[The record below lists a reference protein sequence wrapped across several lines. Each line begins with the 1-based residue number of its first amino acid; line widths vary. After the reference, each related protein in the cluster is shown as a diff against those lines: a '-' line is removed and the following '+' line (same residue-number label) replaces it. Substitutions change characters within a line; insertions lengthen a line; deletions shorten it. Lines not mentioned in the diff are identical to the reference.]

1 LKIPA
6 LVVSLAIGAALGS
19 ARKSWTDPYIG
30 LRLQQPLAER
40 WTLLAYGDIGGFGVG
55 SDFTW
60 QALLGVGYEFSKAIV
75 GRAGYRMLDVDYD
88 KDGFAYDMLYS
99 GLYLGLGIQS

>member
-40 WTLLAYGDIGGFGVG
+40 GPSSRTATSAALASVRCLEAA
-55 SDFTW
+55 SRL
-60 QALLGVGYEFSKAIV
+60 QN
-75 GRAGYRMLDVDYD
+75 RAVR
-88 KDGFAYDMLYS
+88 
-99 GLYLGLGIQS
+99 